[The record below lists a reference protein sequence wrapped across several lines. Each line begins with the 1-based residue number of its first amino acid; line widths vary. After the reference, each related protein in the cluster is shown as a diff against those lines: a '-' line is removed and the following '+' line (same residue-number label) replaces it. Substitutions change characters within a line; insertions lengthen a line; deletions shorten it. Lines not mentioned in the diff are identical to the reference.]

1 MKKNALLLALALA
14 VPHAAAQEST
24 AEAFAQGLLGAA
36 SGGAFN
42 AARGF
47 AAGRAARAA
56 AQAKEKKPEVEL
68 WVYNTEDGPSPDGGL
83 VLDASTR
90 LDHALTGASGAKLV
104 WVKDGAA
111 LKKELEKVR
120 DSGARVKKLVFLAH
134 GASGLTTLVDD
145 SNLRD
150 FKGVDSAFA
159 PGAKIE
165 MRSCSVAS
173 DEPGAAFVERF
184 GSTFLGEGGGS
195 VDAAKG
201 VYVGLPLVGGC
212 PAGTCTVTVD
222 AGGCA
227 RVTKGYD
234 LAAEKAKLEG
244 RLAAAAARLDASAE
258 KLGAERTARLKERLD
273 AARAAAAADPWTMNA
288 LLRARERAE
297 LAEKLIEGA
306 ERFTPARGAQ
316 TSGR

>member
-1 MKKNALLLALALA
+1 MDKKTLPLLLALALA
-14 VPHAAAQEST
+14 IPGAHASDSALGAFADGVLAGAGGGAYSAARQFAARRAERAAQ
-24 AEAFAQGLLGAA
+24 Q
-36 SGGAFN
+36 
-42 AARGF
+42 
-47 AAGRAARAA
+47 
-56 AQAKEKKPEVEL
+56 KKPEVEL

-90 LDHALTGASGAKLV
+90 IDHALTGASGARLV

-111 LKKELEKVR
+111 LRKELEKVR

-184 GSTFLGEGGGS
+184 GSTFLGAGGGS

-201 VYVGLPLVGGC
+201 VYLGLPLVGGC

-234 LAAEKAKLEG
+234 LAAERAKLSE
-244 RLAAAAARLDASAE
+244 RLDAAQTRLDAAAP
-258 KLGAERTARLKERLD
+258 KLGAERTGRLKERLD
-273 AARAAAAADPWTMNA
+273 AARASAAADPWTMNA

-306 ERFTPARGAQ
+306 ERFSPARGAQ

>member
-1 MKKNALLLALALA
+1 MNRILPLLLALAT
-14 VPHAAAQEST
+14 AAPVRAADASLESF
-24 AEAFAQGLLGAA
+24 AAGAFGAA
-36 SGGAFN
+36 SAFGA
-42 AARGF
+42 RLG
-47 AAGRAARAA
+47 ARAA
-56 AQAKEKKPEVEL
+56 EKAKEKKPEVEL
-68 WVYNTEDGPSPDGGL
+68 WVYNTEDGPSPDGG
-83 VLDASTR
+83 VILDASTR
-90 LDHALTGASGAKLV
+90 IDHALTGASGAKLV

-120 DSGARVKKLVFLAH
+120 DSGARIKKLVFLAH

-159 PGAKIE
+159 PGAKVE

-184 GSTFLGEGGGS
+184 GSTFLASGGGS

-201 VYVGLPLVGGC
+201 TYVGLPVVGGC
-212 PAGTCTVTVD
+212 PWGTCTVTVD
-222 AGGCA
+222 PGGCA

-234 LAAEKAKLEG
+234 LAAEKTKLTERIDAAQAKLD
-244 RLAAAAARLDASAE
+244 AAAARLGPD
-258 KLGAERTARLKERLD
+258 RTGRLNERLD
-273 AARAAAAADPWTMNA
+273 AARGLTAVEPWTMNA
-288 LLRARERAE
+288 VIKSRESVD
-297 LAEKLIEGA
+297 LA
-306 ERFTPARGAQ
+306 ERFIASSSKLAPGAQ

>member
-1 MKKNALLLALALA
+1 MKNLLLALLLLAAPASAADPFAL
-14 VPHAAAQEST
+14 
-24 AEAFAQGLLGAA
+24 
-36 SGGAFN
+36 
-42 AARGF
+42 ARGF
-47 AAGRAARAA
+47 AGRQAERAAE
-56 AQAKEKKPEVEL
+56 QAKKEKPEVEL
-68 WVYNTEDGPSPDGGL
+68 WVYNTEDGPSYDGGAI
-83 VLDASTR
+83 LDASTR
-90 LDHALTGASGAKLV
+90 IDHALTGASGAKLV

-150 FKGVDSAFA
+150 FKGVETAFA

-195 VDAAKG
+195 VEAAKG

-212 PAGTCTVTVD
+212 PAGKCTVTVD

-234 LAAEKAKLEG
+234 LAAEKTKLEG
-244 RLAAAAARLDASAE
+244 RLDAAAKRLESAGPV
-258 KLGAERTARLKERLD
+258 LGAERAGRLKERLD
-273 AARAAAAADPWTMNA
+273 AARGMADAEPLTMNSI
-288 LLRARERAE
+288 LKAREYVD
-297 LAEKLIEGA
+297 LAEKLIA
-306 ERFTPARGAQ
+306 SAPKLTPSSR
-316 TSGR
+316 

>member
-1 MKKNALLLALALA
+1 M
-14 VPHAAAQEST
+14 
-24 AEAFAQGLLGAA
+24 
-36 SGGAFN
+36 
-42 AARGF
+42 
-47 AAGRAARAA
+47 
-56 AQAKEKKPEVEL
+56 
-68 WVYNTEDGPSPDGGL
+68 
-83 VLDASTR
+83 
-90 LDHALTGASGAKLV
+90 TGASGAKLV

-120 DSGARVKKLVFLAH
+120 DSGARIKKLVFLAH

-159 PGAKIE
+159 PGAKVE

-184 GSTFLGEGGGS
+184 GETFLASGGGS

-201 VYVGLPLVGGC
+201 TYVGLPLVGGC
-212 PAGTCTVTVD
+212 PWGTCTVTVD

-234 LAAEKAKLEG
+234 LAAEKTKLTE
-244 RLAAAAARLDASAE
+244 RLDAAQRKLDSLAE
-258 KLGAERTARLKERLD
+258 GFGPDRTARLKERLD
-273 AARAAAAADPWTMNA
+273 AARDLTAADPWTMNA
-288 LLRARERAE
+288 VLKAKERVDLTESLLSAARS
-297 LAEKLIEGA
+297 G
-306 ERFTPARGAQ
+306 RGAQ

>member
-1 MKKNALLLALALA
+1 MNAKVLPLLFALTLPASS
-14 VPHAAAQEST
+14 VRAADST
-24 AEAFAQGLLGAA
+24 AGAFVDGLLNGA
-36 SGGAFN
+36 SGGAFG
-42 AARGF
+42 AARDF
-47 AAGRAARAA
+47 AARRASRHT
-56 AQAKEKKPEVEL
+56 QQDKPEVEL
-68 WVYNTEDGPSPDGGL
+68 WVYNTSDGPSPDGGL

-234 LAAEKAKLEG
+234 LAAEKAKLTG
-244 RLAAAAARLDASAE
+244 RLDAAQARLDAASE
-258 KLGAERTARLKERLD
+258 GLGAERTARLKERLD
-273 AARAAAAADPWTMNA
+273 GARRLTAIDPWTMNA
-288 LLRARERAE
+288 VVKAREYVD
-297 LAEKLIEGA
+297 LAERVIASSSKFGQ
-306 ERFTPARGAQ
+306 GAQ

>member
-1 MKKNALLLALALA
+1 MKNFLLALAVAASPASAADPFALA
-14 VPHAAAQEST
+14 QGFAGRQAERT
-24 AEAFAQGLLGAA
+24 AE
-36 SGGAFN
+36 
-42 AARGF
+42 
-47 AAGRAARAA
+47 
-56 AQAKEKKPEVEL
+56 QAKKAKPEVEL
-68 WVYNTEDGPSPDGGL
+68 WVYNTQDGPSPDGGAI
-83 VLDASTR
+83 LDASTR
-90 LDHALTGASGAKLV
+90 IDHALTGASGAKLV

-120 DSGARVKKLVFLAH
+120 DSGARIKKLVFLAH

-159 PGAKIE
+159 PGAKVE

-201 VYVGLPLVGGC
+201 TYVGLPLVGGC
-212 PAGTCTVTVD
+212 PWGTCTVTVD

-234 LAAEKAKLEG
+234 LAAEKAKLTE
-244 RLAAAAARLDASAE
+244 RLDAASKRLESAGRV
-258 KLGAERTARLKERLD
+258 LGAERAGRLKERLD
-273 AARAAAAADPWTMNA
+273 SARTAASAEPWTMNA
-288 LLRARERAE
+288 VLTARDRAE
-297 LAEKLIEGA
+297 LAEKLIA
-306 ERFTPARGAQ
+306 SAIR
-316 TSGR
+316 

>member
-14 VPHAAAQEST
+14 VPA
-24 AEAFAQGLLGAA
+24 GAA
-36 SGGAFN
+36 ETSFEN
-42 AARGF
+42 VARG
-47 AAGRAARAA
+47 AAMAVGAGARAFGAARAA
-56 AQAKEKKPEVEL
+56 RGAAEKKPEVEL
-68 WVYNTEDGPSPDGGL
+68 WVYNTEDGPSFDGGAI
-83 VLDASTR
+83 LDASTR
-90 LDHALTGASGAKLV
+90 IDHALTGASGAKLV

-111 LKKELEKVR
+111 LKKEIEKVR

-150 FKGVDSAFA
+150 FKGVETAFA

-195 VDAAKG
+195 VEAAKG

-212 PAGTCTVTVD
+212 PAGKCTVTVD

-234 LAAEKAKLEG
+234 LAAEKTKLEG
-244 RLAAAAARLDASAE
+244 RLDAAQAKLDAAAP
-258 KLGAERTARLKERLD
+258 KLGEERTARLKERLD
-273 AARAAAAADPWTMNA
+273 AARGLTAVEPWTMNA
-288 LLRARERAE
+288 VLKSREYVD
-297 LAEKLIEGA
+297 LAEKLIASSSKVG
-306 ERFTPARGAQ
+306 PGAQ